1 MDYTNGASS
10 TYQARRE
17 FDILQPAL
25 IKRVVRLSCE
35 AGLEDC
41 TADPPKDGSAT
52 VFKAEAL
59 RTRSKEFLIK
69 KFSDLWELCASAVN
83 TSSQKNREQ
92 QNRTERS
99 RC

>member
-69 KFSDLWELCASAVN
+69 KFSDLCELGASVVN
-83 TSSQKNREQ
+83 ASS
-92 QNRTERS
+92 
-99 RC
+99 